1 MRYTPAAGWTGA
13 DAFVFDASDELDTSA
28 PARARITVTLPH
40 RRDDDEDEPRGP
52 GRGQL
57 PSDCVV
63 LPGTS
68 WCHVPVRCGGGGDM
82 SGCTGRWMQAPARA
96 RRGLAVAARAR
107 TPLLLKPVKL
117 RIPAGKTRKL
127 KLQLTKAGKAQ
138 LRKRG
143 RVAVTVVGEIRAE
156 GRVIKTTRQRF
167 VFKRRR

>member
-1 MRYTPAAGWTGA
+1 MGGGGGGGG
-13 DAFVFDASDELDTSA
+13 
-28 PARARITVTLPH
+28 
-40 RRDDDEDEPRGP
+40 RRNDDEPRGP
-52 GRGQL
+52 GRPQL

-68 WCHVPVRCGGGGDM
+68 WCHVPVGCGPGNDM
-82 SGCTGRWMQAPARA
+82 SGCTGRWMEAPARA
-96 RRGLAVAARAR
+96 RRGVAVAAGAR

-138 LRKRG
+138 LRKSG

-156 GRVIKTTRQRF
+156 GRVIKTMRQRF